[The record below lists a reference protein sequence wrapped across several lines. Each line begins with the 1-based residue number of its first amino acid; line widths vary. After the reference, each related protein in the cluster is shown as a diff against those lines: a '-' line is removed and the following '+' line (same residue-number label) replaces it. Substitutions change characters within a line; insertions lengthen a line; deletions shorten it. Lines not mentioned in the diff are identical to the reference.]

1 MKPATTLEK
10 FLGFVNMALLA
21 VVLIL
26 IINRLPMLPL
36 PQAMETRALPL
47 PMPSAVLERQEIQA
61 NLKRLLEAH
70 YNLPADKAAVY
81 SVWIQDAADYH
92 LVPAKVLSALI
103 MTESSFRTDAV
114 SVVGA
119 IGPAQVRPEIWES
132 ECPVDLSRP
141 DDNIWCGA
149 MVLRRYHDRLG
160 GRWESAVRAYNIGIT
175 SLTQN
180 MHVAAGHRYLFKVRR
195 HLAQLQVA
203 SVDL

>member
-1 MKPATTLEK
+1 MSTATKLEK
-10 FLGFVNMALLA
+10 FLGLVNMVLLA

-26 IINRLPMLPL
+26 IINQLPL
-36 PQAMETRALPL
+36 PSPSQVMDVRPLPL
-47 PMPSAVLERQEIQA
+47 PISRSALERQERQA
-61 NLKRLLEAH
+61 NLQRLLETR
-70 YNLPADKAAVY
+70 YGLSADKAADY
-81 SVWIQDAADYH
+81 SLWIGDAADYH
-92 LVPAKVLSALI
+92 QVPAKVLSALI
-103 MTESSFRTDAV
+103 MTESSFRKDAV

-160 GRWESAVRAYNIGIT
+160 GSWEAAVRAYNIGIT
-175 SLTQN
+175 SFTQN